1 MSPIAV
7 LSRCP
12 AWPSFRCGT
21 GKTLPANT
29 QWTQQPQ
36 EGYAAMLDEKLLE
49 YIDIA
54 ISREEEAFRFYTDLA
69 GRVTDGA
76 AREALTWIGEEEKKH
91 KAYLEKFR
99 ADGVGPEA
107 MRLSDVV
114 YYKIAEHLD
123 EPEVEEDMS
132 RADIFLV
139 ASHREFRAYKFYSEL
154 AMLYDAGDAV
164 HDMLHKIANEE
175 LKHKEK
181 MEYLYANTAFP
192 QTDGG

>member
-1 MSPIAV
+1 LAAV
-7 LSRCP
+7 SGAVPVRICRPLP
-12 AWPSFRCGT
+12 T
-21 GKTLPANT
+21 GPNDRRKDSVT
-29 QWTQQPQ
+29 
-36 EGYAAMLDEKLLE
+36 MLDEKLLE
-49 YIDIA
+49 YINVA
-54 ISREEEAFRFYTDLA
+54 ISREEEAFRFYTDLSEK
-69 GRVTDGA
+69 VSDA
-76 AREALTWIGEEEKKH
+76 ASRDALIWIGGEEKKH
-91 KAYLEKFR
+91 KEFLEKFR
-99 ADGVGPEA
+99 SEGVGPEA

-123 EPEVEEDMS
+123 EPAVEEDMS
-132 RADIFLV
+132 RADIFLI

-154 AMLYDAGDAV
+154 AMLYNEGEAV